1 MVEAKTACI
10 VCQKEGIPG
19 NLVRDDV
26 ILRTIRNV
34 KTRLGIRRGF
44 TLVVC
49 DADLETYKKKRQKF
63 EKMAVLHATAAVI
76 VVAILFLA
84 PIILGAPFS
93 IVNLFFA
100 LVLGIM
106 IAALAILSYVP
117 GLEMR
122 EWAGAKPSLANALS
136 PVQEEEK
143 RKETP
148 QEIAKRLSSKPSA
161 KPAPKAAAKPA
172 ARPAAKAAKKK

>member
-1 MVEAKTACI
+1 MAKVCI
-10 VCQKEGIPG
+10 VCRKEIENG
-19 NLVRDDV
+19 NPVKEDV
-26 ILRTIRNV
+26 IIRFIKKIKQKTGTIQNNV
-34 KTRLGIRRGF
+34 LM
-44 TLVVC
+44 VC
-49 DADLETYKKKRQKF
+49 DADLETYKKKRQNF

-100 LVLGIM
+100 LILGIM
-106 IAALAILSYVP
+106 IAALAILSYTP

-136 PVQEEEK
+136 PVQEEAK
-143 RKETP
+143 KKETP
-148 QEIAKRLSSKPSA
+148 QEIAKRLSSKPAA
-161 KPAPKAAAKPA
+161 KPAPKPAAK
-172 ARPAAKAAKKK
+172 PAAKAAKKK